1 MEDRKCLPCNEILTT
16 RCNKLLSFRTR
27 EVVQYILPEGKHQII
42 LLLHVYLSFK
52 RCPLCLFD
60 GAQRHF
66 QQYFSY
72 IVAVS
77 FIGGGNQSTRR
88 KPPTC
93 RKSMTNLSHNV
104 YTPRPINLN

>member
-1 MEDRKCLPCNEILTT
+1 MIG
-16 RCNKLLSFRTR
+16 
-27 EVVQYILPEGKHQII
+27 VQYFLRNFNLEFERGRYYSYMLYDLYDPLSKCDYFHNTEMIGFGL
-42 LLLHVYLSFK
+42 VYGVK
-52 RCPLCLFD
+52 
-60 GAQRHF
+60 RHF

-93 RKSMTNLSHNV
+93 RESHCSQQTKLFNF
-104 YTPRPINLN
+104 